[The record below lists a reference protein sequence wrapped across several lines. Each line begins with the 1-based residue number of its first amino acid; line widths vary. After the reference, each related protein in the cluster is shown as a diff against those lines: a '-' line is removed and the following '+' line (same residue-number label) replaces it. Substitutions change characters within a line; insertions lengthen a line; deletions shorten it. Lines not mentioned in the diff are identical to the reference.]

1 MIRSAALCLFLA
13 LPAAA
18 ADAACAGRDLLPT
31 LDGVERAR
39 ITAAVDALD
48 HGRGN
53 RWRATRGEEVIQIV
67 GTYHFDDPRHEAVMD
82 RLAPAIDAASV
93 VLVEA
98 GPEEMAALQ
107 AEMARRPDRLFST
120 AGPTLPERLEE
131 ADWQALSVAMQARG
145 VPAFMAAKMQPWY
158 VAMLLGIPSCAMEDL
173 ASDPNGLD
181 ARVIA
186 RAAAQGVPV
195 RALEPYDTVFT
206 LFDSMSAADQIDMI
220 RTTLA
225 MVDAAEDYAA
235 TLTAAYFAEDVRVTW
250 ELGRITANNLPG
262 QTPEK
267 VDADL
272 ARMEELLMARRNRSW
287 IPQITAAA
295 AEGPVFAAFGALH
308 LSGQDGVLALLEREG
323 FALERLPF

>member
-1 MIRSAALCLFLA
+1 
-13 LPAAA
+13 
-18 ADAACAGRDLLPT
+18 
-31 LDGVERAR
+31 
-39 ITAAVDALD
+39 
-48 HGRGN
+48 
-53 RWRATRGEEVIQIV
+53 
-67 GTYHFDDPRHEAVMD
+67 
-82 RLAPAIDAASV
+82 
-93 VLVEA
+93 
-98 GPEEMAALQ
+98 
-107 AEMARRPDRLFST
+107 
-120 AGPTLPERLEE
+120 
-131 ADWQALSVAMQARG
+131 
-145 VPAFMAAKMQPWY
+145 MAAKMQPWY